1 MLCLV
6 QTADA
11 QDSAKLLTVVD
22 LILLAVEGGLLV
34 PLAFMYLF
42 WIRRAVAKDRAN
54 LYSIFLRV
62 PRPTV
67 VAMAKAEVKLLGED
81 GDDNDEPA
89 VCSSNFRKQL
99 EGANYCLPEVA
110 QILHGQQLYK
120 KTM

>member
-1 MLCLV
+1 M

-11 QDSAKLLTVVD
+11 QHSATLLTVVD

-34 PLAFMYLF
+34 PLALMYLF

-89 VCSSNFRKQL
+89 VCICN
-99 EGANYCLPEVA
+99 C
-110 QILHGQQLYK
+110 
-120 KTM
+120 